1 MTIHRL
7 RKLTNMSIDGLASK
21 MQDLEPTIEAAHKEN
36 ACNYFALLELYW
48 DIRNELDRRAS

>member
-1 MTIHRL
+1 MTIHKL
-7 RKLTNMSIDGLASK
+7 RKLMSMSESELTTK

-48 DIRNELDRRAS
+48 DIRNELDRRTN